1 MTLARFLDRYWLA
14 VTDDAPEVDIDGLGA
29 EAAYKLGFA
38 NALQVVGQAHG
49 RDPEVRRAIKEA
61 VAIEERPR

>member
-1 MTLARFLDRYWLA
+1 MTLAQFLDRYWLA
-14 VTDDAPEVDIDGLGA
+14 ATDDAPEADVDGLSA

-49 RDPEVRRAIKEA
+49 RDPEVRRAVEEA
-61 VAIEERPR
+61 VAIEEGTR